1 MTKSILHQIEQFL
14 MNHSVWL
21 FLVLFLFFGYLTQ
34 VSVMQGGWIVFI
46 KSFLKLCLLFSPI
59 LLFVFFRNLLQ
70 QKLPS
75 TFYLILW
82 AACFLVFPVA
92 LLVIGQANA
101 LGEWFFFPR
110 RPDMEAMTNAE
121 ANQIGINILWP
132 AAISILVTEIAFL
145 FNKQLLK
152 KLENSNFF
160 QRFGLNQLLLFVC
173 AILAVLLSITGIIEL
188 YEQEKID
195 SFMGVISHFFSFSIQ
210 FFLIILVY
218 YTYFWI
224 NQNLLIPKILKDK
237 GVLYYC
243 FAMVGVILLFY
254 PLFIALI
261 RLLPIVETLE
271 IGAYNRKQTFGT
283 DGGGIPFTIML
294 ITVPIVI
301 STQWFRQNSQISNL
315 EKEKVDAELSF
326 LRQQINPHFY
336 FNTLNNL
343 YALSLTKDQRTPEV
357 ILQLSELMRYVI
369 YKGKEKTVLLKEE
382 LKYIED
388 YVQLQQIR
396 LHKQLDYR
404 FEKDIHEERS
414 QIPPLLFI
422 NLIENAFK
430 HGIEPATKDC
440 FLHISLKSSEQTLV
454 FTCENSFEEKKE
466 HQDGTGLKNLR
477 RRLELLFPERHKLT
491 TTMNQNIFK
500 ATLEI
505 NDL

>member
-1 MTKSILHQIEQFL
+1 I
-14 MNHSVWL
+14 
-21 FLVLFLFFGYLTQ
+21 
-34 VSVMQGGWIVFI
+34 SVMQGGWIVFI
-46 KSFLKLCLLFSPI
+46 KTFLKLCLLFTPI
-59 LLFVFFRNLLQ
+59 LVFALFRNTLRQ
-70 QKLPS
+70 RLPS
-75 TFYLILW
+75 SLSLLIW
-82 AACFLVFPVA
+82 ASCFLIFPIA
-92 LLVIGQANA
+92 LLVIGQSNA
-101 LGEWFFFPR
+101 LGEWFLAPR
-110 RPDMEAMTNAE
+110 RLDLQELTSSE

-132 AAISILVTEIAFL
+132 LSAAILATEIAFL
-145 FNKQLLK
+145 LNKRLLK
-152 KLENSNFF
+152 KLENSNLF
-160 QRFGLNQLLLFVC
+160 QRFGLNQLLLFIC
-173 AILAVLLSITGIIEL
+173 MLIAILLGITGVVEM
-188 YEQEKID
+188 YEQDQVNSVLGI
-195 SFMGVISHFFSFSIQ
+195 VPYLFSFSTQ

-218 YTYFWI
+218 YFYFWM
-224 NQNLLIPKILKDK
+224 NQNLLIPRILKEK
-237 GVLYYC
+237 GVLYYG

-254 PLFIALI
+254 PLFVSLI
-261 RLLPIVETLE
+261 RLLPIIETLE
-271 IGAYNRKQTFGT
+271 IGAFNRGQTFGT
-283 DGGGIPFTIML
+283 DGGGIPFVIML
-294 ITVPIVI
+294 ITVPIVV
-301 STQWFRQNSQISNL
+301 STQWFRQNSQIANL

-404 FEKDIHEERS
+404 FEKEIDEES
-414 QIPPLLFI
+414 LLIPPLLFI

-440 FLHISLKSSEQTLV
+440 FLHISLRSDEQTLT
-454 FTCENSFEEKKE
+454 FTCENSFEETKE

-477 RRLELLFPERHKLT
+477 RRLELLFPEQHELVT
-491 TTMNQNIFK
+491 QMNQNTFK

-505 NDL
+505 NNLDQGF